1 MEEQPMK
8 ARTFMQRSHVTVIG
22 LLLCLP
28 GCGSHS
34 SAAPCAAEFQTSA
47 VRAATVR
54 LNAEDF
60 GSSDDLSRLISQ
72 LRERFQ
78 QRKQQY
84 FIRFGYEKR
93 TDLPIDQRIEKTVFI
108 KAERSI
114 RLDVFAKVLE
124 AVSEAGAEPV
134 SLPVRDGWEKRD
146 WTGRNLGGRLDPY
159 TLAVLLRQPES
170 TVPLDA
176 NGIESL
182 ADLEIAGGIP
192 ISLSR
197 GNNRESTVLLET
209 SKNGELRLDGNVV
222 ARGVL
227 LGALRNWLRANP
239 TRTVVEFRA
248 TPDTTF
254 GVLEDAY
261 KATHAAGVK
270 GILLTIGGT

>member
-1 MEEQPMK
+1 MK
-8 ARTFMQRSHVTVIG
+8 VRTFRQRSQVTVIG

-28 GCGSHS
+28 GCGSHP
-34 SAAPCAAEFQTSA
+34 SAAPGDAKFQTSA
-47 VRAATVR
+47 VRPAIVR

-60 GSSDDLSRLISQ
+60 GSSDDLSRLSSQ
-72 LRERFQ
+72 LKERFQ
-78 QRKQQY
+78 QRKQQH

-93 TDLPIDQRIEKTVFI
+93 TDLPLDQRIEKTVFI

-146 WTGRNLGGRLDPY
+146 WTGRNLGGSLDPY

-170 TVPLDA
+170 SVPLDA

-197 GNNRESTVLLET
+197 GNSSESAVLLET
-209 SKNGELRLDGNVV
+209 SKNGELRLDRNVV
-222 ARGVL
+222 ARDVL
-227 LGALRNWLRANP
+227 LGALRTWLRANP
-239 TRTVVEFRA
+239 TRTAVEFSA

-261 KATHAAGVK
+261 KVAHAAGVK
-270 GILLTIGGT
+270 GILLTIRGT